1 MTLGKEGDRI
11 MEQLLKITNVP
22 IAFEM
27 KINKARLEY
36 KNGTADFQISRND
49 GKMTIKSSPIR
60 VNIDTFE
67 ARNSITPSAFN
78 SVKQYAQAGKNAAYE
93 ATASMAQQGHM
104 LLKAKIG
111 DDVLGN
117 IIASNTDKYFGV
129 KEANVGFLP
138 TSRAELNWSEPDI
151 TIDYQ
156 MDRLNF
162 DWRVMKGD
170 FEFIPGDIEMT
181 ITQYPDV
188 KIEYVGGPIYVPA
201 SADPNYEPLDV
212 KA

>member
-1 MTLGKEGDRI
+1 
-11 MEQLLKITNVP
+11 MEQLLKITSVP

-27 KINKARLEY
+27 KINNAHLEY
-36 KNGTADFQISRND
+36 KNGTADMEISRND

-67 ARNSITPSAFN
+67 ARNSITPTAIN
-78 SVKQYAQAGKNAAYE
+78 SVKEFAATGKNMAYE
-93 ATASMAQQGHM
+93 ATASMAQQGRM

-111 DDVLGN
+111 EDVLGN
-117 IIASNTDKYFGV
+117 IIQSNTDKYFSV

-138 TSRAELNWSEPDI
+138 EKQADITWSKPDI

-162 DWRVMKGD
+162 DWRIMKGD

-188 KIEYVGGPIYVPA
+188 KIEYLGGPIYVPA